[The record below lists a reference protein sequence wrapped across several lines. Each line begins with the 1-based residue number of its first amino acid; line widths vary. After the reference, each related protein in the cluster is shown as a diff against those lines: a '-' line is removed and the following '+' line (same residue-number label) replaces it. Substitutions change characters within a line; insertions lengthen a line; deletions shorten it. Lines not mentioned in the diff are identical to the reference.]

1 MTRLISSL
9 ILSGVLATLFA
20 SQAFTQNPFTFQ
32 PYPTFVPSPPPPPL
46 LFVRIDGPAGMKA
59 TFFRGTAGGQTV
71 TVPFTVGFR
80 PGYVFRFLISDV
92 PGHPGETFSPTAE
105 VWGSLLLANRLRNP
119 EFPAGLVFHE
129 EDFNSVRA
137 GAVVTKVMVL
147 ERPDTAIPQASTA
160 NDPLQINVAPNQ
172 DPFAEGRQHGQPLLA
187 LRLGQLEVSAKEL
200 AAQGMS
206 GTILMPGERVLPLPR
221 VPPWVPW
228 HCYPVY
234 DPILGPPDPSHHITI
249 YDGGDSGMPAGLD
262 REGRIR
268 GLDPS
273 DTMARYTDHLGQKHI
288 SVSNRVGLCVPRFV
302 VVRGETAP
310 AGQLAYL
317 GPEGNRSIT
326 GGQLI
331 QVRVPALEHYQNQHP
346 GGLMGQQRPS
356 SAFITEGTAITGRI
370 DGLTIVSSLIGTAD
384 IQASP
389 RPPEPEEPCA
399 KPLKIIKW
407 PDKCGGLVG
416 DTITFFIRY
425 SNEGG
430 QPISNVVLSDNLTG
444 RFEYIP
450 GSAKTD
456 REATFTTQPN
466 DAGSTLL
473 RWEFQDT
480 LHPGQSGQVS
490 FQVRIR

>member
-1 MTRLISSL
+1 MSKLSL
-9 ILSGVLATLFA
+9 PLFLALVFSMPVLG
-20 SQAFTQNPFTFQ
+20 QNPFSFQ

-46 LFVRIDGPAGMKA
+46 LFVRFDGPAGMKV

-80 PGYVFRFLISDV
+80 PGYILPMRLSEV
-92 PGHPGETFSPTAE
+92 PGHPGATFSPTVE
-105 VWGSLLLANRLRNP
+105 IYGSLLLANRLRNP
-119 EFPAGLVFHE
+119 EFPAGLVFRD
-129 EDFNSVRA
+129 EDFNSVQA
-137 GAVVTKVMVL
+137 GAMVTKVVVL
-147 ERPDTAIPQASTA
+147 ERPDTAIPQASKA
-160 NDPLQINVAPNQ
+160 NEPLQIDVAPGQ
-172 DPFAEGRQHGQPLLA
+172 DPFAEGRQHGQPLMA
-187 LRLGQLEVSAKEL
+187 LRMGQREVTTKEL

-206 GTILMPGERVLPLPR
+206 GTVLMPGERVLPLPR

-234 DPILGPPDPSHHITI
+234 DPILGPPDPSHHIAI
-249 YDGGDSGMPAGLD
+249 CDGGDCGMPAGLD

-273 DTMARYTDHLGQKHI
+273 DTMARYTDHMGQKQLSI
-288 SVSNRVGLCVPRFV
+288 SNRVCLCVPRFV
-302 VVRGETAP
+302 VVRGEIVP
-310 AGQLAYL
+310 AGQLAFL
-317 GPEGNRSIT
+317 NLDVNRSIT
-326 GGQLI
+326 GGQQI
-331 QVRVPALEHYQNQHP
+331 EVRVPALEYDQNQHP
-346 GGLMGQQRPS
+346 GGLISRLRTS
-356 SAFITEGTAITGRI
+356 SAFVIEGTAITGRVE
-370 DGLTIVSSLIGTAD
+370 GLSLVSSRIGTGEVEAGP
-384 IQASP
+384 AP
-389 RPPEPEEPCA
+389 KAKEPA
-399 KPLKIIKW
+399 GKPLKIIKF

-416 DTITFFIRY
+416 DIITFTIRF

-430 QPISNVVLSDNLTG
+430 QPINDIVLVDNLTG

-456 REATFTTQPN
+456 REAVFTTQPN

-480 LHPGQSGQVS
+480 LHPGQSGQIT